1 MRKMLFENP
10 MPDVTRYILPD
21 GDTDILV
28 LANGRMV
35 ETEDENGENGKRTM
49 YEYDGNMFRT
59 QKIITG
65 EQIAKQINFY
75 LNYEGET
82 QPTEKMKKY
91 AEEQIDAY
99 TMQLLEEGI
108 LR

>member
-21 GDTDILV
+21 GATDILI
-28 LANGRMV
+28 LANGKMV
-35 ETEDENGENGKRTM
+35 EMEDIEGEKRTM
-49 YEYDGNMFRT
+49 YEYEGNMFRT
-59 QKIITG
+59 KKIITD
-65 EQIAKQINFY
+65 EQIAKRMNYY
-75 LNYEGET
+75 LDYEGEM

>member
-21 GDTDILV
+21 GATDILI
-28 LANGRMV
+28 LANGKMV
-35 ETEDENGENGKRTM
+35 EMKDGENEKRTM
-49 YEYDGNMFRT
+49 YEYEGNMFRT
-59 QKIITG
+59 KKIITD
-65 EQIAKQINFY
+65 EQIAKRLNFY
-75 LNYEGET
+75 LDYEGEM

-108 LR
+108 LK